1 MKNLLF
7 LFITLFLFS
16 SSSLFGQQSLSEIK
30 MKVADKSGLFGMAGP
45 RFAKLALSTRNK
57 EKVLNCDNVNAG
69 PFYYF
74 LFQNDGTNW
83 KVDPDFIKDELPKLS
98 ITQETIRVHPE
109 LYGEITT
116 DGDTATVLIGFPKG
130 FAFHKPFALEFP
142 LTETVAKVELIV
154 PQELWPGYTK
164 VTKYFDASTKAL
176 NDLLYKGAIFG
187 FTTLLADTSLAI
199 FPSYAVAKEKRLEA
213 FEKYYADVM
222 GTLSSTLSGNTD
234 MKLKI
239 AASSESIGKFQFLVD
254 SLADQSAGILPS
266 DPTIAPLQERSKAS
280 VQRSQAL
287 VDSLRLALDDLNV
300 RWIIAGSSAGK
311 IDFKYKYIVEALAY
325 AFTSVNFSDST
336 MKELTL
342 TLPEELSARLKK
354 YNLMDS
360 YETFVRIAGDRWKKH
375 LSLFPPDFLT
385 NLDRDS
391 VQFPLPYHSVLKA
404 VNDFY
409 SANYPETKKE
419 ILLVMKK
426 SYDHE
431 LTGRMDYLRV
441 LIDTREKKIPR
452 EVLQN
457 MTDGKDAEEKGN
469 SDGAAE
475 HYKDAMLIAEDY
487 APAAFALG
495 KLYDRIGDSYKANNF
510 FQKAISTDT
519 LYYSAYRFLYIN
531 YFKNSNFKP
540 MTDLLTQAL
549 SRGNDFYDIHYYL
562 GIAYNGA
569 ALYEDA
575 IKQYERALELN
586 GKSVDANIQAG
597 IAYQNMKSYAKA
609 REYYARAIQIDPENQ
624 TATENLKRL
633 DDLQKKF

>member
-1 MKNLLF
+1 MKNLLS
-7 LFITLFLFS
+7 LLIALLLLPS
-16 SSSLFGQQSLSEIK
+16 SSMVGQQGLSDIK
-30 MKVADKSGLFGMAGP
+30 MKVADKSGLFGMSGP
-45 RFAKLALSTRNK
+45 RFARLALSTRNK

-74 LFQNDGTNW
+74 LFQSEGTNW
-83 KVDPDFIKDELPKLS
+83 KVDADFIKDELPKLS
-98 ITQETIRVHPE
+98 LTQDAIRLHPE

-116 DGDTATVLIGFPKG
+116 EGDSTNLLIGFPKG

-142 LTETVAKVELIV
+142 LTETVAKVELTI

-164 VTKYFDASTKAL
+164 VTKYFDAATRAL
-176 NDLLYKGAIFG
+176 NDLQYKGAIFG
-187 FTTLLADTSLAI
+187 FTTLLADASLAI
-199 FPSYAVAKEKRLEA
+199 FPTYATAKEKRLEA
-213 FEKYYADVM
+213 FEKYFADVS
-222 GTLSSTLSGNTD
+222 GALSSALTGNGD
-234 MKLKI
+234 VKLKI
-239 AASSESIGKFQFLVD
+239 AASSESVAKFQFLVD
-254 SLADQSAGILPS
+254 SLADQPAGILPT
-266 DPTIAPLQERSKAS
+266 DPTIAPLMERSKAS
-280 VQRSQAL
+280 VQRSLAL
-287 VDSLRLALDDLNV
+287 ADSLRLALDDLNI

-311 IDFKYKYIVEALAY
+311 IDFKYKYIIEAMAY

-354 YNLMDS
+354 YNLLES
-360 YETFVRIAGDRWKKH
+360 YQTFVRIAGDRWKKH
-375 LSLFPPDFLT
+375 LSVFPPDFLT
-385 NLDRDS
+385 NLNRDS
-391 VQFPLPYHSVLKA
+391 VQFPLPYYSVLKA

-409 SANYPETKKE
+409 NSNYPETKKE
-419 ILLVMKK
+419 ILQVMRK

-431 LTGRMDYLRV
+431 LTERMDNLRV
-441 LIDTREKKIPR
+441 LIDTREKKVPR
-452 EVLQN
+452 EVLQH
-457 MTDGKDAEEKGN
+457 MTDGRDAEEKGN